1 MLGAMSSPWP
11 KPSAESWFRV
21 GRLDVTTVILVI
33 GLTVASWL
41 AYVVYP
47 PMQRALAFFPSAVF
61 GGELWRAVTWPLAEG
76 LPSFFGILNLFFFWY
91 IGTELEGQIGRRRMA
106 WFLAGVWVALTV
118 AAAVIGV
125 VAPTAVALAGV
136 GLVEFAVLLVW
147 VAENPRRPLFLGI
160 PAWVFGAVLLGIEV
174 LTLMA
179 GRGWGT
185 LLSLLLGLLG
195 VALVAK
201 RQGLLAGVA
210 LIPGG
215 PRAPRPA
222 RRSPTARAEQRR
234 SAKHAADRARL
245 DDLLDRINETG
256 LHSLTDAERKELV
269 DLRNRLRGDR

>member
-21 GRLDVTTVILVI
+21 GRLEITTVMFVILI
-33 GLTVASWL
+33 TVASWV
-41 AYVVYP
+41 AWVIYP
-47 PMQRALAFFPSAVF
+47 PMAQAFAFIPAPTFS
-61 GGELWRAVTWPLAEG
+61 GQLWRLATWPLADG
-76 LPSFFGILNLFFFWY
+76 LSFIGVLNLFFFWY

-106 WFLAGVWVALTV
+106 WFLGGVWLALTL
-118 AAAVIGV
+118 AAVVIGL
-125 VAPTAVALAGV
+125 VAPAAVALFGV
-136 GLVEFAVLLVW
+136 GLIEFAVLLVW
-147 VAENPRRPLFLGI
+147 VAENPRRPLFFGI

-210 LIPGG
+210 MVPGK

-222 RRSPTARAEQRR
+222 RRTASARAEQHQ
-234 SAKHAADRARL
+234 SAKRAADRARL
-245 DDLLDRINETG
+245 DVLLDRINETG

>member
-1 MLGAMSSPWP
+1 MLDSMSSPWP

-21 GRLDVTTVILVI
+21 GRLEVTTVILVI

-47 PMQRALAFFPSAVF
+47 PMLQAFAFFPSAVF
-61 GGELWRAVTWPLAEG
+61 RGEVWRILTWPLADG
-76 LPSFFGILNLFFFWY
+76 PSLSGALNLFFFWY

-106 WFLAGVWVALTV
+106 WFLAGIWLALTL
-118 AAAVIGV
+118 AAGV
-125 VAPTAVALAGV
+125 VGLLAPSAVALAGV
-136 GLVEFAVLLVW
+136 GLIEFAVLLVW
-147 VAENPRRPLFLGI
+147 VADNPRRPLFFGI

-179 GRGWGT
+179 ARGWGT

-195 VALVAK
+195 AALVAK
-201 RQGLLAGVA
+201 RQGLLADVA
-210 LIPGG
+210 LVPGKQ
-215 PRAPRPA
+215 RAPRPA
-222 RRSPTARAEQRR
+222 RRGHSARAEQRQ